1 MGIAKR
7 NRGLS
12 EKLLFLKRRK
22 GAVASFG
29 FPRALSARG
38 PPSGDVFVRLT
49 HFGPRYR
56 ASVWHSVFLGFLELP
71 GQLRHPGGA
80 LAVCG
85 PDSRPVDRL
94 KKFREISRLPLVSV
108 PRRFYVGLY
117 VGHYVA
123 KLGGQCGR
131 NHSPR
136 SSFLNST
143 HHDCIVADGLI
154 VHMWPQFLSSF
165 FK

>member
-117 VGHYVA
+117 VGHYVENYTGN
-123 KLGGQCGR
+123 LT
-131 NHSPR
+131 
-136 SSFLNST
+136 F
-143 HHDCIVADGLI
+143 
-154 VHMWPQFLSSF
+154 PQV
-165 FK
+165 